1 MTRSDAGNPKGFYLL
16 DIESAEETFFENN
29 HSPKFVRIYLN
40 KFIDKSIGELKE
52 VCQNN
57 RIDLYIPSSYLMKYQ
72 INPIIDALS
81 EVTKKLDVI
90 PYEADLYDENSDDED
105 AQMEGTFN
113 IFGLC
118 EKHVKSM
125 PTLDSVLKEKVL
137 LKINEVYSETIKIEK

>member
-1 MTRSDAGNPKGFYLL
+1 
-16 DIESAEETFFENN
+16 
-29 HSPKFVRIYLN
+29 
-40 KFIDKSIGELKE
+40 
-52 VCQNN
+52 
-57 RIDLYIPSSYLMKYQ
+57 MKYQ